1 MFFGVLG
8 PLTVRTSN
16 GRAVRVPEPKVR
28 GLLAAL
34 LVHRGRPVSADRLV
48 ADVWG
53 GRPPGNPAAALQNKV
68 WQLRRALE
76 AAEPGGRELVVSR
89 APGYE
94 LLTGGGSV
102 DADRFTELTARA
114 RAAAGPG
121 DRAALF
127 AEALT
132 LWRGPAFADFADEE
146 FVRADAVRLAEQRL
160 TVLEEQAETRLE
172 LGEHA
177 LVADD
182 LGELVAL
189 HPLRERL
196 RTAHVRALYLA
207 GRQDAAL
214 NSYTE
219 LRRRLADELGV
230 DPGPELAA
238 LHRAVLAQDPALAA
252 VPAPATTSARPPS
265 NLPRALTG
273 LIGRDGDVTE
283 LRTALTRH
291 RLVTLTGPGGVG
303 KTRLALAVAA
313 GLEAVFP
320 GGVRLVELAA
330 LAPAADPGDTAP
342 AELVAGVL
350 GVRDDVVTAAGDGS
364 PGPPSAADRIAT
376 ALGGRPA
383 LLVLDNVEHVV
394 EPVAAL
400 VAELLPV
407 APGLTVLAT
416 GQSPLRVAGE
426 WLREVAPL
434 AGADAAALFTERAR
448 AAAARPVIGPA
459 DAEAVAAICRRLDG
473 LPLALE
479 MAATRV
485 RVLGPAELAARLDD
499 RFHVLGP
506 GVRGAPARQRT
517 LRSVLDWSWELLGEP
532 ERAVLRRLA
541 VHADGCALAA
551 AEAVCPGDGV
561 ARPEVPELLARL
573 VEASLVVVAD
583 TPDGPRYRLLES
595 VSAYGLD
602 RLRDHGELTGA
613 RIGHRDYYTA
623 FAERAEPHLRGHG
636 QRQWLRLLDAE
647 RANLRTALDGAERDG
662 DADRALRLVNALTW
676 YWRLRGRYAEAAR
689 RLERALA
696 VAAATGYGSAP
707 ADPGP
712 AAAVRAVVRNASPYG
727 APATDSVVRLPGA
740 ALADSVA
747 GHYGRAAADS
757 APGGSGT
764 GGGPAGSGPV
774 AGGTASVPLGPER
787 RRAIAAAAARLG
799 GMRLAL
805 AGTADPEAEY
815 RAALSAYDGVPDPAG
830 LAWAR
835 WFLGSHLYGVGD
847 PGPGRELARAALAG
861 FRGLGDTWGTAA
873 ALASLAFQAKLRGDF
888 TAVRDL
894 GERSLALF
902 GELGDGWGRLQALVA
917 LQTRA
922 EALGEYADAA
932 RLHRDGLR
940 TAEELGLWPDV
951 SFQLSGLGRIA
962 LLTGDLPRCRELH
975 ERARRLAVEQGDV
988 FGEQYAEIGLALGAR
1003 REGRL
1008 GDAEEHLRSVVRLHG
1023 EMGYEPEVPPLVLAE
1038 LGFVAEARGLAGE
1051 ALRLQ
1056 SEGLAVARTGGDPRA
1071 VALALEGLAAAR
1083 LLSGDAARAA
1093 ALLGAAA
1100 ALRESVGV
1108 PLPSGERGDVA
1119 RVEAGARAELG
1130 GPGYEREFARGRTT
1144 PPADRGGAMAVPSG
1158 LVVAPVETIAEAG

>member
-8 PLTVRTSN
+8 PLTVRTSD
-16 GRAVRVPEPKVR
+16 GRAVRVPESKVR
-28 GLLAAL
+28 ALLAAL
-34 LVHRGRPVSADRLV
+34 LAHRGRPVSADRLV

-114 RAAAGPG
+114 RAAAGPR

-127 AEALT
+127 AEALS

-214 NSYTE
+214 SSYTE

-238 LHRAVLAQDPALAA
+238 LHRAVLAQDPALVA

-265 NLPRALTG
+265 NLPRPLTG
-273 LIGRDGDVTE
+273 LIGRDDDITE
-283 LRTALTRH
+283 LRTVLTRH

-313 GLEAVFP
+313 GAESAFP

-342 AELVAGVL
+342 AELVAEVL
-350 GVRDDVVTAAGDGS
+350 GVRDDIVTATGDGT
-364 PGPPSAADRIAT
+364 PGPPSAADRIAA
-376 ALGGRPA
+376 ALGDRPA

-459 DAEAVAAICRRLDG
+459 DADAVAAICRRLDG

-517 LRSVLDWSWELLGEP
+517 LRAVLDWSWELLGEP

-541 VHADGCALAA
+541 VHADGCGPAA

-561 ARPEVPELLARL
+561 ARPEVLELLARL

-583 TPDGPRYRLLES
+583 TADGPRYRLLES

-602 RLRDHGELTGA
+602 RLRDHGELAGA
-613 RIGHRDYYTA
+613 RIRHRDYYTA
-623 FAERAEPHLRGHG
+623 FAERAEPRLRGHG

-647 RANLRTALDGAERDG
+647 QANFRTALDGAERDG

-689 RLERALA
+689 RLDRALA

-707 ADPGP
+707 AGHGP
-712 AAAVRAVVRNASPYG
+712 AAAVRAVVRNPSPYD
-727 APATDSVVRLPGA
+727 APATDSVIRLPGA
-740 ALADSVA
+740 VRADSAA
-747 GHYGRAAADS
+747 GHHGRAAADF
-757 APGGSGT
+757 AGVADEPD
-764 GGGPAGSGPV
+764 GGPA
-774 AGGTASVPLGPER
+774 AEATASAPSWPER
-787 RRAIAAAAARLG
+787 RRMVAAAAARLG

-805 AGTADPEAEY
+805 GGTADPEAGY

-835 WFLGSHLYGVGD
+835 WFLGSHLYGIGD
-847 PGPGRELARAALAG
+847 PGPGRELAEAALAG
-861 FRGLGDTWGTAA
+861 FRRLGDTWGTAA

-888 TAVRDL
+888 TAVRDQ

-922 EALGEYADAA
+922 EALGEYAYAA
-932 RLHRDGLR
+932 RLYRDGLR

-962 LLTGDLPRCRELH
+962 LLTGDLSRCRELH

-988 FGEQYAEIGLALGAR
+988 FGEQYAETGLALGAR

-1008 GDAEEHLRSVVRLHG
+1008 GDAEEHLRTVVRLHG

-1056 SEGLAVARTGGDPRA
+1056 SEGLAVARAGGDPRA

-1083 LLSGDAARAA
+1083 LLSGGAARAA
-1093 ALLGAAA
+1093 ALLGTAA

-1108 PLPSGERGDVA
+1108 PLPPGERGDVA

-1130 GPGYEREFARGRTT
+1130 GPGYEREFARGRTA
-1144 PPADRGGAMAVPSG
+1144 PPAARGGTVASPSG
-1158 LVVAPVETIAEAG
+1158 LTVAPVEAIAEAG